1 MTVADATTEPVYW
14 DPFDAALARDP
25 YPVYARLREEAPLY
39 YNERHDFYAVSRYAD
54 CQRGLADW
62 QTYSSA
68 RGDILEIIQA
78 DIELPPGTLIFED
91 PPVHDIHRRLLAR
104 VFTPRRIA
112 QLEPKIRAYCERVL
126 EPVTGADRFDL
137 VAAVGAEMPMRVI
150 GMLLGIP
157 EADQVRY
164 RDRTDATLETGDGGR
179 IDSGEILNAEGFQ
192 DYIDWRKKHPS
203 DDLMTELMTAEF
215 EDENGIRRTLTDA
228 EVLTYCT
235 VVAGA
240 GNETTGRL
248 IGWFGALMARYPEAR
263 RELAA
268 EPALIPNAIEE
279 ILRFEPTGPFTARC
293 VTRDVELHGSTVPP
307 TAPSSSSR
315 PPPTATR
322 TASPTRMSSTS
333 TGSASTCR
341 SASAR
346 TTAWA
351 PHSPAWRERW
361 QPRRSCGASPPG
373 RSTGRARS
381 WPRPRPYGAGR
392 RCRSSSRSPEEDT
405 ELRRGASS

>member
-39 YNERHDFYAVSRYAD
+39 YNEQHAFYAVSRYAD

-126 EPVTGADRFDL
+126 EPVTGVDRFDL

-203 DDLMTELMTAEF
+203 DDLMTELTTAEF
-215 EDENGIRRTLTDA
+215 EDENGTRRTLTDE

-263 RELAA
+263 RELVA

-279 ILRFEPTGPFTARC
+279 ILRFEPTGPFTARY
-293 VTRDVELHGSTVPP
+293 VTRDVELYGSTVPAGSAILFIQAAANRDP
-307 TAPSSSSR
+307 DRFPDPDVFDIHRVSQH
-315 PPPTATR
+315 
-322 TASPTRMSSTS
+322 MSFGVGAHYCLGAALARLEGKVAAEEILRRFPAWDVDWEGAELAQTS
-333 TGSASTCR
+333 TV
-341 SASAR
+341 
-346 TTAWA
+346 
-351 PHSPAWRERW
+351 
-361 QPRRSCGASPPG
+361 
-373 RSTGRARS
+373 
-381 WPRPRPYGAGR
+381 
-392 RCRSSSRSPEEDT
+392 
-405 ELRRGASS
+405 RGWKTLPLVIQKP